1 MIEERAIFLISYP
14 KVAIIFKNFFLL
26 LAFVLLWR
34 PCFHGYGVDLRH
46 ELCQAVVDQSM
57 PLQQG

>member
-1 MIEERAIFLISYP
+1 MISHP
-14 KVAIIFKNFFLL
+14 KVAKSFYKNFFLL
-26 LAFVLLWR
+26 LAFVLLWS
-34 PCFHGYGVDLRH
+34 PCFHGYGVDLWH